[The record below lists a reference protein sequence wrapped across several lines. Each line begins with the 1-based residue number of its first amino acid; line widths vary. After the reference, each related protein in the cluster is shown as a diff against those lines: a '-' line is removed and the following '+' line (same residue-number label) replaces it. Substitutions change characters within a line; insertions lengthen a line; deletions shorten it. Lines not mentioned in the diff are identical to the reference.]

1 MTSYW
6 LAICLVFGSLCWVG
20 TADAASV
27 NIGRFSQQ
35 VTPGRAEAGSSITV
49 TSRTPGASGSP
60 GSGGAPGGSGASG
73 GPVSAEGGA
82 PAGASSSSGSGGG
95 REALGGGSYRYVGAE
110 GQECFYLTEGIN
122 TCEGEAA
129 PATPAQPARP
139 AVNPEVIAATV
150 VSRLNLGVGKIA
162 VSPSARTEGLTGAA
176 SWFWIEPAPTTQSV
190 SLALHGEH
198 VTVSAAPDTVQW
210 SFGDGSQVTG
220 GAGVPYRPGSAPAG
234 TVSHVYETRCLPGDQ
249 GHDPNVSAS
258 CGPSGYQ
265 VQAAIE
271 WTISYQAA
279 GPVTAG
285 GALPARATNT
295 TISYPVS
302 EVRAFLTGAGGR

>member
-1 MTSYW
+1 MRASLPIAIGFAVLLTATCAYATSYR
-6 LAICLVFGSLCWVG
+6 
-20 TADAASV
+20 
-27 NIGRFSQQ
+27 IGPVSQQ
-35 VTPGRAEAGSSITV
+35 EGPSRASAGGSITV

-60 GSGGAPGGSGASG
+60 GGGGAPGGSGTSG
-73 GPVSAEGGA
+73 SPASAEGGVS
-82 PAGASSSSGSGGG
+82 AGASSGSGGG

-162 VSPSARTEGLTGAA
+162 VSPSAQTEGLTGAA

-190 SLALHGEH
+190 SLGLNGEH
-198 VTVSAAPDTVQW
+198 VTVSAAPDTVEW
-210 SFGDGSQVTG
+210 SFGDGSQVAG
-220 GAGVPYRPGSAPAG
+220 GAGVPYRPGPVPAG

-258 CGPSGYQ
+258 CGPGGYQ
-265 VQAAIE
+265 VQAAVE
-271 WTISYQAA
+271 WAISYQAA
-279 GPVTAG
+279 GPVTVG
-285 GALPARATNT
+285 GVLPARATNT
-295 TISYPVS
+295 AISYPVS